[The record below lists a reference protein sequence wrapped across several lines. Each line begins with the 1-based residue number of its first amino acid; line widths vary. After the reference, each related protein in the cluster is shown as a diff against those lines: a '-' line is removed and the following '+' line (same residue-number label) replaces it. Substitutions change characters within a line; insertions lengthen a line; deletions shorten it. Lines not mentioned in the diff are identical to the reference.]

1 MNDINDLAPKIFIDI
16 IIKTLYTLYMMR
28 NEREIEM
35 SKEITANEMLMDLF
49 GTNEVTFD
57 GPYRKVGVRKDEFGN
72 EIKYVAK
79 YLAKKA
85 MKEVK

>member
-1 MNDINDLAPKIFIDI
+1 LNDINDLAPKIFIDI

-28 NEREIEM
+28 NEREFEM
-35 SKEITANEMLMDLF
+35 SKEIAIECP
-49 GTNEVTFD
+49 FD
-57 GPYRKVGVRKDEFGN
+57 GPYRKVEVRKDEFGN

>member
-1 MNDINDLAPKIFIDI
+1 
-16 IIKTLYTLYMMR
+16 
-28 NEREIEM
+28 M

-49 GTNEVTFD
+49 GTNEVPFD
-57 GPYRKVGVRKDEFGN
+57 GPYRKVEVRKDDFGN